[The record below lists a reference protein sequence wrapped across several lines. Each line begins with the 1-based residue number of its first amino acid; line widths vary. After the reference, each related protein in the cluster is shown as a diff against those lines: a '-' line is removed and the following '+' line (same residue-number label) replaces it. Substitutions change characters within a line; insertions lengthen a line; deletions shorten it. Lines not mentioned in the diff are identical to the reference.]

1 MSRRLTPFLLVL
13 NGLLLVALA
22 LLWFG
27 PGARQRTQWVAPQP
41 LPPNLDAASATF
53 LAANPAA
60 VSNDRTLLERPLFAI
75 DRRPASAKPAEP
87 AASAAP
93 AAPDLL
99 DKTELRGI
107 VRGPAL
113 NGVLAEVDGKPRF
126 IRNGD
131 SLGDWTLRGVRD
143 REVTFGKG
151 DERRVVTLPLAAASA
166 AGAAAPAPAPGAA
179 RPGAPRPN
187 SQASNKGGSK

>member
-1 MSRRLTPFLLVL
+1 MNRRLTPFLWAL
-13 NGLLLVALA
+13 NALLLAALA

-53 LAANPAA
+53 LSVNPAA
-60 VSNDRTLLERPLFAI
+60 ASNDRTLLERPLFVI
-75 DRRPASAKPAEP
+75 DRRPATAKPVAAPEP
-87 AASAAP
+87 AAP
-93 AAPDLL
+93 PPPDLL
-99 DKTELRGI
+99 DKTKLRGI

-126 IRNGD
+126 IRSGE
-131 SLGDWTLRGVRD
+131 SLGEWTLRGIRE

-151 DERRVVTLPLAAASA
+151 AEQRVIVLPLAAASA
-166 AGAAAPAPAPGAA
+166 AGAASPPGAAAAKGSPPNRPAPA
-179 RPGAPRPN
+179 RRE
-187 SQASNKGGSK
+187 SQ